1 MATWS
6 VLRGRFNHR
15 LVDKTEE
22 VSLLFSAINTA
33 LNLTLEGN
41 CLIHTIKINIPNW
54 TNNVTMK
61 LTIEDEDGDV
71 IYESD
76 TLNRNTNYVLTNL
89 KDFIAV
95 SGDVTFK
102 YTLSG
107 APGGEGGTVKTSIY
121 CI

>member
-76 TLNRNTNYVLTNL
+76 TLNRNTNYVLTSL
-89 KDFIAV
+89 KDLLPMPIRRDYGNNYFYDTRQFNA
-95 SGDVTFK
+95 
-102 YTLSG
+102 
-107 APGGEGGTVKTSIY
+107 EGY
-121 CI
+121 